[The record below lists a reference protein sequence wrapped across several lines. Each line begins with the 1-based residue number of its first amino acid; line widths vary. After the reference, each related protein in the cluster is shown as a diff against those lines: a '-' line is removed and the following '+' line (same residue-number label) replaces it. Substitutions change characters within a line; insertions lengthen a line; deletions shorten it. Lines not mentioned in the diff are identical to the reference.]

1 MNIGSIND
9 MLNKTSGKKKKRKEE
24 NVVYLLL
31 VLIWVLIPILTINF
45 YDRFNLKRPGTSS
58 FA

>member
-9 MLNKTSGKKKKRKEE
+9 MLNKTSGKKKKKEE

-31 VLIWVLIPILTINF
+31 ALTWVLIPILTLNF
-45 YDRFNLKRPGTSS
+45 YDQFNLKRPGTSS